1 MGKQIIF
8 DILDHKRAERP
19 AWVPFAGIHAGKLT
33 GVSAIEV
40 LKDEDKLYEA
50 LMQVNKLYRPDGQPV
65 LFDLQV
71 EAEILGCELQW
82 SEDTPPTVKTHPYD
96 EERLIPCRCKMP
108 TKESGRLPMILR
120 TMERM
125 KKSVGDTTALYG
137 LVCGPFTLASHLR
150 GTEIFIDMFD
160 EPEYVSDLVAYCAD
174 FIIEEA
180 KLYVAAGMD
189 VIAVVDPL
197 VSQISSDHFDEFLAE
212 PYTKIFKEIKK
223 TGAYTS
229 FFVCGDATRNIE
241 SMCKTGPD
249 SVSVDENI
257 KIPAIRPITE
267 KYNVAVGGNIPLTTV
282 MLHGSQQDNMK
293 YVVELIESVEDPCH
307 NFIVSPGCDMP
318 YAVPVENA
326 IGVAQAV
333 LEFEQ
338 VRELVRN
345 YEATDY
351 TKIYVDLPDY
361 AHLKKPLL
369 EVFTLD
375 SSSCAACS
383 YMMGIANDAKEKYGD
398 KIDVVEYKFT
408 VKENIAR
415 VMKMGVKQLPSI
427 YINGELKYSSI
438 IPSIEE
444 LSKDIEEKL

>member
-1 MGKQIIF
+1 M
-8 DILDHKRAERP
+8 
-19 AWVPFAGIHAGKLT
+19 
-33 GVSAIEV
+33 
-40 LKDEDKLYEA
+40 
-50 LMQVNKLYRPDGQPV
+50 
-65 LFDLQV
+65 
-71 EAEILGCELQW
+71 
-82 SEDTPPTVKTHPYD
+82 
-96 EERLIPCRCKMP
+96 
-108 TKESGRLPMILR
+108 
-120 TMERM
+120 
-125 KKSVGDTTALYG
+125 
-137 LVCGPFTLASHLR
+137 
-150 GTEIFIDMFD
+150 
-160 EPEYVSDLVAYCAD
+160 
-174 FIIEEA
+174 
-180 KLYVAAGMD
+180 
-189 VIAVVDPL
+189 
-197 VSQISSDHFDEFLAE
+197 
-212 PYTKIFKEIKK
+212 
-223 TGAYTS
+223 
-229 FFVCGDATRNIE
+229 
-241 SMCKTGPD
+241 
-249 SVSVDENI
+249 
-257 KIPAIRPITE
+257 
-267 KYNVAVGGNIPLTTV
+267 GGNIPLTTV

-338 VRELVRN
+338 VKELVRN

-351 TKIYVDLPDY
+351 TKIHVDLPDY